1 MFSEFSNQ
9 TWTPS
14 AVSVTVEDNTD
25 TSIDGSCK
33 KITWSTATGESVVIG
48 FDSVDL
54 SDYEEISLYIRFKD
68 LICSGDFF
76 TITIGGVDYDFSKND
91 LRRNMWNHLLFDC
104 HDLTDTSS
112 ITITSLVPDLV
123 LMIDYIGYR
132 KVTYDADLDVYV
144 AFKNTIS
151 LDYGVST
158 TLSEAVSSG
167 DLTITLASSS
177 YINDSSVLE
186 ITGGGVSEIIELNSK
201 DGDLREALENDY
213 DAGSIV
219 RVLCPVRGE
228 DIDSVEPDPVCG
240 IMIYDRIPN
249 KELQIQKIVNGS
261 KVKEYL
267 GQLGILVYIDCNSK
281 KKLLQL
287 CRQFD
292 QLYGSEFQ
300 LMLDGELVELYMDT
314 SLFADD
320 TIGNNPRMAYY
331 YILESQ
337 PYLYAN
343 KGQITNL
350 TLTYEGTDVSEVV

>member
-240 IMIYDRIPN
+240 VMIYDRIPD
-249 KELQIQKIVNGS
+249 KELQIQKIKDGS
-261 KVKEYL
+261 KIKEYL

-287 CRQFD
+287 CRQYD
-292 QLYGSEFQ
+292 QLYGNEFQ
-300 LMLDGELVELYMDT
+300 LMLDGELVEVYLDT

-331 YILESQ
+331 YLLNSQ

-343 KGQITNL
+343 KGEITSL
-350 TLTYEGTDVSEVV
+350 TLTYEGTQVSEVV

>member
-33 KITWSTATGESVVIG
+33 KITWSTAINESVVLG

-68 LICSGDFF
+68 LICDGDFF
-76 TITIGGVDYDFSKND
+76 RITIGTDDYDFSKND
-91 LRRNMWNHLLFDC
+91 LRRNMWNHILFDC
-104 HDLTDTSS
+104 HSLSDTSS
-112 ITITSLVPDLV
+112 ITITSLVNDLV
-123 LMIDYIGYR
+123 LMVDYVGYR
-132 KVTYDADLDVYV
+132 KVTFDADLDVYM

-151 LDYGVST
+151 LDYDVST
-158 TLSEAVSSG
+158 TISSAVTAG
-167 DLTITLASSS
+167 DTSVMLASTA
-177 YINDSSVLE
+177 YVNDTSVLQL
-186 ITGGGVSEIIELNSK
+186 TGGGVSEIIELNSK
-201 DGDLREALENDY
+201 DGDLRTGLVNSY
-213 DAGSIV
+213 DVGSV
-219 RVLCPVRGE
+219 VKVLCPVRGE

-240 IMIYDRIPN
+240 VMIYDRIPN

-267 GQLGILVYIDCNSK
+267 GQLGVLVYIDCNSK

-320 TIGNNPRMAYY
+320 AIGNNPRMAYY

-343 KGQITNL
+343 KGEITNL